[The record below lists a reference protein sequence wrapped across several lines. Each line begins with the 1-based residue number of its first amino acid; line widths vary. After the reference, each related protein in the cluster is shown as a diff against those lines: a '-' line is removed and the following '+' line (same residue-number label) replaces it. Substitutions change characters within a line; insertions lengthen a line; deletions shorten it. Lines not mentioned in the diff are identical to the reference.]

1 MTGRPDPDG
10 SDPSGSF
17 VSENLTEIVDRYARQ
32 VGITLS
38 APAASAG
45 EPAGLRLDHRRIG
58 RVRVSRSS
66 VADDL
71 TLTAGSAEVYAVTTI
86 SAGALHVDEERRRWT
101 LGPGVGGLYRPPRAP
116 RRNRIAA
123 DTAMTYLQI
132 GRHELERQLEVLIE
146 QYVQGPI
153 DFSPLLP
160 LDGSPAWLR
169 IFRVFTD
176 VFDDPRSAVHHPIVH
191 EPLREAMINALLFA
205 ADHPYRNLLR
215 REAAP
220 ARPRHVRLVIDAV
233 RAEPERAYTVA
244 LLAGIAGVS
253 VRTLQQGFR
262 EHLGMTPLT
271 FLRRVRLER
280 AHADLLADSSGTVA
294 QVAHRWGFTHLG
306 RFAAAYAAIY
316 GVPPSLTRST
326 NP

>member
-1 MTGRPDPDG
+1 MRRDG
-10 SDPSGSF
+10 TDSNGSF
-17 VSENLTEIVDRYARQ
+17 VSEDLTEIVDRYAKEVR
-32 VGITLS
+32 INLS
-38 APAASAG
+38 APAVAPAG
-45 EPAGLRLDHRRIG
+45 PAGLRLDHRRVG
-58 RVRVSRSS
+58 QVRISRSS
-66 VADDL
+66 VADNL
-71 TLTAGSAEVYAVTTI
+71 TVTASSAEVYAVTTV
-86 SAGALHVDEERRRWT
+86 SAGALHVDEDRRRWT

-123 DTAMTYLQI
+123 HTAMTYLHI

-146 QYVQGPI
+146 QYVQGPV

-176 VFDDPRSAVHHPIVH
+176 VFDDPHSAVHQPIVN

-205 ADHPYRNLLR
+205 ADHPYRKLLR

-220 ARPRHVRLVIDAV
+220 ARPRHIRLVIDAV
-233 RAEPERAYTVA
+233 RAEPEHVYTVA
-244 LLAGIAGVS
+244 LLAAIAGVS

-262 EHLGMTPLT
+262 EHVGMTPLA

-280 AHADLLADSSGTVA
+280 AHADLLADRSGTVA

-306 RFAAAYAAIY
+306 RFAAAYAAVY
-316 GVPPSLTRST
+316 GVAPSLTRSARAEP
-326 NP
+326 N